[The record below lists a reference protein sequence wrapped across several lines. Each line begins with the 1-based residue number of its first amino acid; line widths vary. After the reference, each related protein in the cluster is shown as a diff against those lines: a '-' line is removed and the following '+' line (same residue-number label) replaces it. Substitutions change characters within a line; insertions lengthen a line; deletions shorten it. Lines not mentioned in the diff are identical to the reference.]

1 MSVNGL
7 RMSERYGTINE
18 AYELLPEFEDWVRKT
33 IGADDAEIRHS
44 GALGGYL
51 AGRMSALR
59 DVLDWWG
66 VSGK

>member
-33 IGADDAEIRHS
+33 IEDDEAEIRHS
-44 GALGGYL
+44 GGGYL

>member
-1 MSVNGL
+1 
-7 RMSERYGTINE
+7 MSERYGTINE

-33 IGADDAEIRHS
+33 IEDDEAEIRHS

>member
-1 MSVNGL
+1 
-7 RMSERYGTINE
+7 MSERYGTINE
-18 AYELLPEFEDWVRKT
+18 VYELMPDFEDWVRKA
-33 IGADDAEIRHS
+33 IGDDEAEIRHS
-44 GALGGYL
+44 GGLGGGYL